1 MILEGEIKDAKMSSC
16 SFDFQT
22 LIKLKFLCFFCEL
35 STSFR
40 NIDKNE
46 STFLLPGRKIGQE
59 HSSYRYIY
67 SPERYINTGA
77 STQFAFT
84 PVTEKHVYR
93 LI

>member
-1 MILEGEIKDAKMSSC
+1 MQKSAVFHLISKHSLNLN
-16 SFDFQT
+16 SFV
-22 LIKLKFLCFFCEL
+22 FFYEL

-46 STFLLPGRKIGQE
+46 STLLLPGRKIGQE
-59 HSSYRYIY
+59 HFSYSYF
-67 SPERYINTGA
+67 PERYINSGA

-84 PVTEKHVYR
+84 PVTEEHVYL

>member
-1 MILEGEIKDAKMSSC
+1 MQKWAVVHLISKHSLNLN
-16 SFDFQT
+16 SFV
-22 LIKLKFLCFFCEL
+22 FFCEL

-59 HSSYRYIY
+59 HFSYSYF
-67 SPERYINTGA
+67 PERYINSGA

-84 PVTEKHVYR
+84 PVTEEHVYR

>member
-1 MILEGEIKDAKMSSC
+1 MQKWAVFHLISKHSLNLN
-16 SFDFQT
+16 SFV
-22 LIKLKFLCFFCEL
+22 FFYEL

-46 STFLLPGRKIGQE
+46 STFLLPGRKIGEE
-59 HSSYRYIY
+59 HFSYSYF
-67 SPERYINTGA
+67 PERYINSEA

-84 PVTEKHVYR
+84 PVTEEHVYL

>member
-1 MILEGEIKDAKMSSC
+1 MILEREIKDAKMSSF

-22 LIKLKFLCFFCEL
+22 IIKLKFPLYFLYEL

-59 HSSYRYIY
+59 HFSYSYF
-67 SPERYINTGA
+67 PERYINSGA

-84 PVTEKHVYR
+84 PVTEQHVYR
-93 LI
+93 LR

>member
-1 MILEGEIKDAKMSSC
+1 MILEGEIKDAKMSSF

-22 LIKLKFLCFFCEL
+22 LIKLKFPLYFFYEL
-35 STSFR
+35 STSLR

-46 STFLLPGRKIGQE
+46 SKFLLPGRKIGQE
-59 HSSYRYIY
+59 HSSYRY
-67 SPERYINTGA
+67 SPERYINSGA

-84 PVTEKHVYR
+84 PVTEEHVYR

>member
-1 MILEGEIKDAKMSSC
+1 MQKWAVFHLISKHSLNLN
-16 SFDFQT
+16 SFV
-22 LIKLKFLCFFCEL
+22 FFYEL

-59 HSSYRYIY
+59 HFSYSYF
-67 SPERYINTGA
+67 PERYINSGA

-84 PVTEKHVYR
+84 PVTEEHVYR